1 MSAARH
7 EAVLRRLA
15 THGALARQECSD
27 GLLRCVAAQIEGGV
41 LVWEKAGGGRRL
53 VVRSPEGFSRFL
65 AGKFPLYAGDVER
78 LDLRT
83 QGVAR
88 FRDSKARRGT
98 GCEVVCLR
106 AWAAQQLWRDQEMV
120 DVVTPTNQHG
130 VFAIR
135 LDDTTPY
142 RLTGCVA
149 LVENPTAF
157 FAWERLNTSAGLAI
171 YSQGRF
177 SRRLLHWLGAQE
189 AVTFQLLHAPDYDP
203 AGLADFL
210 RLASILSNRVSLY
223 LPSDLRARFRKYS
236 KHSLIKRKRSLDTL
250 RIIRSSVH
258 PQVRDVVTL
267 IDEYNAGLE
276 QEALLL
282 DAPQD

>member
-15 THGALARQECSD
+15 TLGFLTGAECSD
-27 GLLRCVAAQIEGGV
+27 GLVRYVAPLIEGSV
-41 LVWEKAGGGRRL
+41 LEWKKSGGGLRL
-53 VVRSPEGFSRFL
+53 IVSNAEGFAQFL
-65 AGKFPLYAGDVER
+65 AAKFPVLAAAAEQ
-78 LDLRT
+78 LDPRT

-98 GCEVVCLR
+98 GCEILCLR
-106 AWAAQQLWRDQEMV
+106 GWGTPQLWHAQDAV
-120 DVVTPTNQHG
+120 DVVGPTNEHG

-135 LDDTTPY
+135 LDAITPY
-142 RLTGCVA
+142 RLTDCVA
-149 LVENPTAF
+149 LVENPAAF
-157 FAWERLNTSAGLAI
+157 FAWERVSTAANLAI

-177 SRRLLHWLGAQE
+177 SSRLLRWLGAQE
-189 AVTFQLLHAPDYDP
+189 SSTFQLIHAPDYDP

-210 RLASILSNRVSLY
+210 RLKAVLRNRVSLHV
-223 LPSDLRARFRKYS
+223 PNDLRARFQKFS
-236 KHSLIKRKRSLDTL
+236 KHSLLKRKRSLDTL

-258 PQVRDVVTL
+258 PDVRKVVVL
-267 IDEYNAGLE
+267 IDEFNAGLE

-282 DAPQD
+282 DIR